1 MVECRL
7 AWLFQTNKSPR
18 NKMIPYPL
26 TSSFPR
32 TPLTAHKRDWG
43 NRGSSKRAL
52 DWCFMKGLTKCD
64 DKGRTPREAH
74 VSSRFC
80 MSTRR
85 GLTTTSGLPQWLPML
100 YILCSYKERAFCCWK
115 GLWNMVLC
123 QIIFFLNKDMRWP
136 LLKERLGI
144 PLPPTSPWRDT
155 RLRTDVFGRGER
167 NQPTHLKLTVGKTHL
182 PLI

>member
-1 MVECRL
+1 MLHER
-7 AWLFQTNKSPR
+7 P
-18 NKMIPYPL
+18 
-26 TSSFPR
+26 
-32 TPLTAHKRDWG
+32 
-43 NRGSSKRAL
+43 
-52 DWCFMKGLTKCD
+52 TKFD
-64 DKGRTPREAH
+64 DEGRTPREAH

-80 MSTRR
+80 MTTGC
-85 GLTTTSGLPQWLPML
+85 GLTTTRDLPRWLPML

-136 LLKERLGI
+136 LLKGRLGI
-144 PLPPTSPWRDT
+144 PLPPTSPWPDT

-182 PLI
+182 PLIQGQETYLHLGSYMEMTQMTLSRATQHILFHLRYCTNIR